1 MALSFAMSCGM
12 YCFRFPFVQL
22 YLILLCTAFI
32 EEDTQHV
39 PSTSIPH
46 QHDQKWFLLPRRQA
60 WGSYD
65 NKRRKNVTCINTVKG
80 WTHDKYLIIV
90 FTSLYHPMIQ
100 SFRNKNGF
108 QEGGQ
113 TMMRCDPWPATPKS
127 FQKVHSS
134 IVFVQA
140 VPRFQEFPGE
150 ALQNSQLNRSLT
162 LIFPIMFLLFF
173 RVQC

>member
-1 MALSFAMSCGM
+1 MSFFFIVRPRFGPLIRVAVETCGNLVPSCGLM
-12 YCFRFPFVQL
+12 PWLYHSRAVECIVLGFL
-22 YLILLCTAFI
+22 LSNYLIWLCTAFI

-46 QHDQKWFLLPRRQA
+46 QHDQTWFLLPRRQA

-80 WTHDKYLIIV
+80 WTHDTHLIIV

-113 TMMRCDPWPATPKS
+113 TMMRCEPWPATPKAS
-127 FQKVHSS
+127 K
-134 IVFVQA
+134 
-140 VPRFQEFPGE
+140 RFIP
-150 ALQNSQLNRSLT
+150 
-162 LIFPIMFLLFF
+162 
-173 RVQC
+173 V